1 MSTPELLRVAA
12 EQHGYFST
20 AQAEEH
26 GLSRRALLHRAQ
38 IGDFEHLHYGLWRL
52 AHWPPDPK
60 DDLYALAVRAPS
72 ATFSHETA
80 LSLLGL
86 GDIIPTEIHITVPE
100 ASGLKP
106 RPGLRIHRSRTGA
119 ECERMLR
126 DGLWVS
132 TATRALLDTA
142 VAGHDPSQ
150 LRAAAREAISRGL
163 MTRDDQSRLSR
174 LPAFF
179 GDWWQE

>member
-1 MSTPELLRVAA
+1 MSNTDLLRVAG

-26 GLSRRALLHRAQ
+26 GLSRRALLHRAH
-38 IGDFEHLHYGLWRL
+38 IGEFEHLHYGLWRL
-52 AHWPPDPK
+52 AHWPLDPK

-72 ATFSHETA
+72 GTFSHETA

-86 GDIIPTEIHITVPE
+86 GDIIPSEIHITVPE
-100 ASGLKP
+100 TSGLKP

-119 ECERMLR
+119 ARERTLR
-126 DGLWVS
+126 DGLWIS

-142 VAGHDPSQ
+142 AARHDPSQ
-150 LRAAAREAISRGL
+150 LRAAAREAVSRGL
-163 MTRDDQSRLSR
+163 LTRDDQGRLSR
-174 LPAFF
+174 LPAFA
-179 GDWWQE
+179 GEWWRE